1 MRYAG
6 RVARRAALFDMD
18 RTLLSANTALL
29 YTRYRRDRGE
39 IGWASMLRVLYWL
52 AKYTLGV
59 IDAEKV
65 ALSALREYT
74 GRAER
79 ELLDNSE
86 LWFRDYVLQYVRD
99 AGRAVVERHRAAGD
113 HLAIVTG
120 ATPYAAGPLARE
132 LTIEHLVCSE
142 LELDAEGC
150 LTGRPQDPLCYGKG
164 KLLRTERLAA
174 QLGFNLRDAVFYS
187 DSITDLPL
195 LEQVGTP
202 VAVCPD
208 RRLRRLARARGWRV
222 EEW

>member
-1 MRYAG
+1 MRYAS

-18 RTLLSANTALL
+18 RTLLKANTALL

-39 IGWASMLRVLYWL
+39 ISWPSVLRVSFWY
-52 AKYTLGV
+52 AKYALGV

-65 ALSALREYT
+65 ALSALREFA

-79 ELLDNSE
+79 ELVENSE
-86 LWFRDYVLQYVRD
+86 PWFRDYVLEHVRET
-99 AGRAVVERHRAAGD
+99 ARKVVERHRQSGD

-132 LTIEHLVCSE
+132 LDIQHLVCSE
-142 LELDAEGC
+142 LEIDAQGC
-150 LTGRPQDPLCYGKG
+150 LTGRPRDPLCYGRG
-164 KLLRTERLAA
+164 KVLRTTELAA
-174 QLGFNLRDAVFYS
+174 RLGFELKEAVFYS

-208 RRLRRLARARGWRV
+208 RRLRSVARARGWRI